1 MNSMYIENLGK
12 DICFENITRVAA
24 YKEDDVIYISGSV
37 IEGIGNKRSDLDVF
51 VLSKDLQQIDSSEI
65 VYDFNK
71 FKSQF
76 ILSDNGINC
85 VIEYRPMDVLESIIE
100 QVNRITLE
108 DDTVRTLNEV
118 KVQGYNLL
126 ELASIAHRFIVGIP
140 IYNKEK
146 YDKLRA
152 EFDLKKFCRLMVR
165 HYINSADN
173 SYEDV
178 LGNLEGNRPETALLA
193 SRNMLYDIMQ
203 GYIFSWG
210 TTIDRSKWIC
220 EKLRILSEKNEE
232 AQRVYDK
239 FQRLFF
245 YTHLKDRQDLT
256 SHVEEILSYTNEIIS
271 LIEERLGGV

>member
-1 MNSMYIENLGK
+1 MNSIYIENLGK

-37 IEGIGNKRSDLDVF
+37 IEGIGNKYSDLDVF
-51 VLSKDLQQIDSSEI
+51 VLSKDLKGIDSPEI
-65 VYDFNK
+65 EYDFDK

-76 ILSDNGINC
+76 ILSDNGIKC
-85 VIEYRPMDVLESIIE
+85 VIEYKPMDVLESIIE

-108 DDTVRTLNEV
+108 DDTVRILNEV
-118 KVQGYNLL
+118 KVQGFNLW
-126 ELASIAHRFIVGIP
+126 ELSSFAHRFIVGIP

-146 YDKLRA
+146 YDRLRA
-152 EFDLKKFCRLMVR
+152 GFDLKKFCRLMVR
-165 HYINSADN
+165 YYINCADN
-173 SYEDV
+173 SYDDV
-178 LGNLEGNRPETALLA
+178 LGNLEGSKPETALLA

-271 LIEERLGGV
+271 LIEERIGGV